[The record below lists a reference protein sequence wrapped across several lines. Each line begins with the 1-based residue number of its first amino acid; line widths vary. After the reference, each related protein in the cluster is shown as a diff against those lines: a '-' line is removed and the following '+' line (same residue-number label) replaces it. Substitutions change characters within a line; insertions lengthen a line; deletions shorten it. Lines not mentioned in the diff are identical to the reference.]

1 MWDVTYIDVLEAR
14 AGRERLADGSSM
26 EVPVTRTI
34 PLALAGLSLMGC
46 NGAFWGNLLVL
57 GVTVG
62 IFFGTLALGRASAA
76 TRSTDASSSS
86 SRR

>member
-1 MWDVTYIDVLEAR
+1 MM
-14 AGRERLADGSSM
+14 RLRSA
-26 EVPVTRTI
+26 VQT
-34 PLALAGLSLMGC
+34 LALLSLGALSTGC

-76 TRSTDASSSS
+76 TRSAEASSSTQS
-86 SRR
+86 GRR

>member
-1 MWDVTYIDVLEAR
+1 M
-14 AGRERLADGSSM
+14 
-26 EVPVTRTI
+26 TRTI

-76 TRSTDASSSS
+76 TRSADASSST